1 MNWELRRHP
10 NFPGVQGPVLVCVM
24 DGIGIGRNDESDAVW
39 LARTPNLD
47 RLRELAMTTR
57 LTAHGKAVGMP
68 SDSDMGNSEVG
79 HNALGAGR
87 NFDQGAKLVAAA
99 IASGSLFEGDAW
111 QELAQRVRSSGQPMH
126 FIGLLSDGNVHSH
139 IDHLFALIRRCHQEG
154 IEKVRIH
161 ALLDGRDVPETSA
174 LEYIDPLEN
183 LLSEISRAPNRD
195 YRVASGGG
203 RMLITMDRYEADWP
217 MVERGWKTHV
227 LGEARGFAH
236 AREAIETLRSEEPSL
251 SDQWLPPFTIVES
264 DGSPVGRIQDHSAV
278 VFFNFRGDRA
288 IEISQA
294 FEATAFEH
302 FDRIAMPDILYAGM
316 MQYDGDLKLPSRFL
330 VSPPNIDRTVGEY
343 LSRNQIPQ
351 LAISETQKFG
361 HVTYFWNGNR
371 SGYFDDQYENYI
383 EVPSDIIPFDQR
395 PEMRASE
402 ITDELI
408 REIQTGRYRHARINY
423 ANGDMVGHTGNLK
436 ASISA
441 VESVDQEVGRLIPL
455 VEQMQGAILI
465 TADHGNADC
474 MFDVNKKTG
483 EAIRDSTGKIAA
495 KTSHTLNPV
504 PLHIYAPG
512 HSLRLHPHANGA
524 PLAHIPAT
532 LLHLLGLEAPQDYA
546 NSLIE
551 S

>member
-1 MNWELRRHP
+1 MNWELGQHP
-10 NFPGVQGPVLVCVM
+10 KFSGVEGPVLICVM
-24 DGIGIGRNDESDAVW
+24 DGVGIGRNDESDAVW
-39 LARTPNLD
+39 LARTPHLD
-47 RLRELAMTTR
+47 RLRELALTAR

-68 SDSDMGNSEVG
+68 NDSDMGNSEVG

-87 NFDQGAKLVAAA
+87 TFDQGAKLVARAV
-99 IASGSLFEGDAW
+99 ASGSLFEGASW
-111 QELAQRVRSSGQPMH
+111 RQLTERVRASGQPMH
-126 FIGLLSDGNVHSH
+126 FMGLLSDGNVHSH
-139 IDHLFALIRRCHQEG
+139 IDHLFAMVRRCHLEG

-174 LEYIDPLEN
+174 LGYIEPLEN
-183 LLSEISRAPNRD
+183 LLAEISRSPNRD

-203 RMLITMDRYEADWP
+203 RMFITMDRYEADWP

-227 LGEARGFAH
+227 LGEARGFAS
-236 AREAIETLRSEEPSL
+236 AREAIETYRSEEPGL
-251 SDQWLPPFTIVES
+251 SDQWLPPFAVVES
-264 DGSPVGRIQDHSAV
+264 DGSPIGKIQDHSAV

-294 FEATAFEH
+294 FENDAFNH
-302 FDRIAMPDILYAGM
+302 FDRGARPDTLYAGM
-316 MQYDGDLKLPSRFL
+316 MQYDGDLLLPSRYL
-330 VSPPNIDRTVGEY
+330 VAPPEIDRTVGEY
-343 LSRNQIPQ
+343 LARNRIPQ

-383 EVPSDIIPFDQR
+383 EVPSDSLPFDQR
-395 PEMRASE
+395 PEMRAEE
-402 ITDELI
+402 ITDALI
-408 REIQTGRYRHARINY
+408 REIGTGRYRHARINY
-423 ANGDMVGHTGNLK
+423 ANGDMVGHTGHLE
-436 ASISA
+436 ASIAA
-441 VESVDQEVGRLIPL
+441 VESVDHEIGRLIPV
-455 VEQMQGAILI
+455 VEQMHGAII
-465 TADHGNADC
+465 VTADHGNADC
-474 MFDVNKKTG
+474 MFDVDTKTG

-512 HSLRLHPHANGA
+512 QALRLTDGADGA

-532 LLHLLGLEAPQDYA
+532 LLHLLGLQAPEDYEP
-546 NSLIE
+546 SLIA